1 MLSAQCLLGIFLS
14 VSHKRVEKP
23 TFPPPK
29 WWVIFPWCM
38 AVGEMLVVVAETLA
52 AAWLSHTSCIL
63 GGFRALATGFGLN
76 TSTAASALI

>member
-1 MLSAQCLLGIFLS
+1 
-14 VSHKRVEKP
+14 
-23 TFPPPK
+23 
-29 WWVIFPWCM
+29 M
-38 AVGEMLVVVAETLA
+38 AVGEMLVVVGEILA